1 MTSIELPKK
10 PKSTI
15 IASSLGTN
23 VIVCSLICVAA
34 LKNSNDHTY
43 DHTDQQKWQ
52 RQLHCQLECF
62 IHDIQDL
69 HFCHIPTSFLPEALY
84 QTGK

>member
-1 MTSIELPKK
+1 M
-10 PKSTI
+10 

-34 LKNSNDHTY
+34 ISF
-43 DHTDQQKWQ
+43 DHTDQKKWQ
-52 RQLHCQLECF
+52 RQLHCQLKRF

-69 HFCHIPTSFLPEALY
+69 YFCHIPTSFLPEALH

>member
-10 PKSTI
+10 PKSTM
-15 IASSLGTN
+15 IASNLGTN
-23 VIVCSLICVAA
+23 VIVCSLI
-34 LKNSNDHTY
+34 TY
-43 DHTDQQKWQ
+43 DHTDQKKWQ